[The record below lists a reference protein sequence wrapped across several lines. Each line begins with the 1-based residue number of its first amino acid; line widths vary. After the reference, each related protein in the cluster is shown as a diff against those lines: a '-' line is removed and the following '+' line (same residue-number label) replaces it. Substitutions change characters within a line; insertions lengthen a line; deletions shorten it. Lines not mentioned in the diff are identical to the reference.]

1 MSDYVVY
8 HNAEAMGR
16 SLIADHAYDDS
27 YGFVTNKDISKLKT
41 GTHTIWMIEG
51 TGRPRKYYLCQKF
64 TVNPKGIRRNVGGD
78 WKYEADGKSTG
89 SEFYKYKIL
98 LNDFDWFPNFLKRM
112 ANFSLGFTELKE
124 DEVRNFREAIL
135 RSKRN
140 EKRLIKAASARLAQP
155 RQVSGPES
163 SHTSAFGQGVGD
175 PETNPE
181 VEQAA
186 MEYVKKYYVSDGWKV
201 TDESN
206 SKNLGYDLLCK
217 KKSLEKHVE
226 VKGCRGSKEK
236 FCLKISQKRHA
247 EIDDRFVLAVVTNA
261 LTKTPNL
268 SCYTSLELFQDFELV
283 PSEYWAYPKS
293 KKSVLRRE
301 SR

>member
-8 HNAEAMGR
+8 HNEEAMEH

-27 YGFVTNKDISKLKT
+27 YGFVTNKDISKLKK

-78 WKYEADGKSTG
+78 WKYEADGKSVG
-89 SEFYKYKIL
+89 SEFYEYKIP
-98 LNDFDWFPNFLKRM
+98 LNGFDWFPNFLKRM

-135 RSKRN
+135 RDKN
-140 EKRLIKAASARLAQP
+140 EKRLIKAASPSLTQP
-155 RQVSGPES
+155 RQVSGLDS
-163 SHTSAFGQGVGD
+163 SPTSAFGQGFGD
-175 PETNPE
+175 SETNPE

-201 TDESN
+201 KDESKI
-206 SKNLGYDLLCK
+206 KNLGYDFLCK

-226 VKGCRGSKEK
+226 VKGCRGAKEE
-236 FCLKISQKRHA
+236 FCLKISQKHHA
-247 EIDDRFVLAVVTNA
+247 ETDDRFVLAVVTNA

-268 SCYTSLELFQDFELV
+268 SCYTSLELFQNFELA
-283 PSEYWAYPKS
+283 PREYWAYPKS
-293 KKSVLRRE
+293 KNSVLRRG